1 MNGDQRAV
9 VNAILYGV
17 QFADTLNAAEV
28 DRTSSS
34 LLHHPLWSL
43 TPEQEYQSIVDALES
58 GSEIGSIFGPRHSE
72 VAVRNFLQQVV
83 DRLDALR
90 PWPDLPFQELSE
102 IRWSEFSDAPA
113 IARVAVSWPE
123 IETRV
128 GRIFTESLPDSRQY
142 LLLRLRSGIEVGF
155 VWPGENEDST
165 AIVAPNASVPEA
177 DIVQEIVDATDLGSP
192 EVVVLGGTA
201 Q

>member
-165 AIVAPNASVPEA
+165 AIVAPHASVPEA

>member
-1 MNGDQRAV
+1 M
-9 VNAILYGV
+9 NAILYGV

>member
-9 VNAILYGV
+9 VNAILHDV
-17 QFADTLNAAEV
+17 QFADTLTAAEV

-34 LLHHPLWSL
+34 LLHNPLWSL

-58 GSEIGSIFGPRHSE
+58 GSEIGSIVGPRHSE
-72 VAVRNFLQQVV
+72 DAVRNFLRQVV

-90 PWPDLPFQELSE
+90 PWPDLPFQELPE
-102 IRWSEFSDAPA
+102 TRWSEFSGAPA
-113 IARVAVSWPE
+113 IARVDVSWPE

-128 GRIFTESLPDSRQY
+128 GRIFTESVPDSRQY

-165 AIVAPNASVPEA
+165 AIVAPDASVPEA
-177 DIVQEIVDATDLGSP
+177 DIVQEIVDATDLDSP
-192 EVVVLGGTA
+192 EVGVLGGTA

>member
-28 DRTSSS
+28 DRTSLS

-165 AIVAPNASVPEA
+165 AIVAPNATVPEA

>member
-43 TPEQEYQSIVDALES
+43 TPEQEYQSIVDALGS
-58 GSEIGSIFGPRHSE
+58 DSEIGSILRPRHSE

-102 IRWSEFSDAPA
+102 IRWSEFSGAPA
-113 IARVAVSWPE
+113 IARVDVSWPE

-128 GRIFTESLPDSRQY
+128 GRIFTESVPDSRQY

-165 AIVAPNASVPEA
+165 AIVAPDASVPEA
-177 DIVQEIVDATDLGSP
+177 DIVQEIVDATDLDSP